1 MVESTLDGDS
11 VTDRG
16 TKLTPLAPA
25 TATIDFLTR
34 EGPGIVDA
42 AESTLGRM
50 HAHHYEGAGALEV
63 RRRLDTLFDRLVES
77 LTTQD
82 LGPILTRAREI
93 AHERFSSGYDLVEVQ
108 TAFSALEAAI
118 WTRVFAA
125 LKPDQFAQTLGLVST
140 ILGAGKDALA
150 REYVSLATNAHAP
163 SLDLRALFAG
173 TAGV

>member
-1 MVESTLDGDS
+1 VIGHEPGSIPISTE
-11 VTDRG
+11 
-16 TKLTPLAPA
+16 
-25 TATIDFLTR
+25 TIAFLTR
-34 EGPGIVDA
+34 ERPGIVGT
-42 AESTLGRM
+42 AETMLGQM
-50 HAHHYEGAGALEV
+50 HSHHYEGDGALEV
-63 RRRLDTLFDRLVES
+63 RRRLETLFDRLVES

-93 AHERFSSGYDLVEVQ
+93 AAERFSSGYDLVEVQ
-108 TAFSALEAAI
+108 TAFSALESAI

-125 LKPDQFAQTLGLVST
+125 LEPSQFVQTLGVVST

-173 TAGV
+173 TDGV